1 MHLAALRGSRIG
13 ASATP
18 PTAAPR
24 RSPLRHTRH
33 ERAARL
39 AIATL

>member
-1 MHLAALRGSRIG
+1 MMHHALRGRIG
-13 ASATP
+13 ASATS

-24 RSPLRHTRH
+24 RSPLRHTCH
-33 ERAARL
+33 ERGARL